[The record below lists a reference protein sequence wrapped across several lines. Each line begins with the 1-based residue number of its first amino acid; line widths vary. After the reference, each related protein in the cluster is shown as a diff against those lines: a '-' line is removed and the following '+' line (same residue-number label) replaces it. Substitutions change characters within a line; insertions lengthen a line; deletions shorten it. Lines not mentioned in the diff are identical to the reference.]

1 MAKRKAPALVTAS
14 AEVKVPFHD
23 VDIMDVA
30 WHGHYVKYFE
40 IARCALLD
48 KLAYN
53 YREMRDSG
61 YAWPVIDLAVRYPAP
76 AKFAECLTVSAA
88 LVEWENRLR
97 IEYAVHNAQGL
108 RTTYGHTVQV
118 AVAIATGEMQFVSP
132 PVLAE
137 KLAPWLPPA
146 TSQGQP
152 Q

>member
-1 MAKRKAPALVTAS
+1 MARSRLPVIVSDS
-14 AEVKVPFHD
+14 AQVRVPFHD

-48 KLAYN
+48 KMAYN

-61 YAWPVIDLAVRYPAP
+61 YAWPVIDLSVRYPAP
-76 AKFAECLTVSAA
+76 ARFAENLTVTAS

-97 IEYAVHNAQGL
+97 IEYEVHNAEGQ

-118 AVAIATGEMQFVSP
+118 AVAIDTGEMQFVSP
-132 PVLAE
+132 PILAE
-137 KLAPWLPPA
+137 KLSPWLSA
-146 TSQGQP
+146 
-152 Q
+152 